1 MKTLVLVR
9 HAKSSWSQPGLED
22 RDRPLNRR
30 GKRDAPKMGRRL
42 AKEGV
47 KPDLVLSSPAR
58 RALATARLIAKKV
71 GYKRK
76 DIRVHE
82 GLYAVDPAALLKA
95 IRKVGAKHK
104 RVMLV
109 GHNPELAELA
119 HRLSPEIV
127 AMPTCA
133 VALMRF
139 EGKSWGQ
146 VGKARP
152 EKTAFFRPRRA

>member
-9 HAKSSWSQPGLED
+9 HAKSSWSKPGLED
-22 RDRPLNRR
+22 RDRPLSRR
-30 GKRDAPKMGRRL
+30 GKRDAPRMGKRL
-42 AKEGV
+42 AKQGV

-76 DIRVHE
+76 DIRVHA
-82 GLYAVDPAALLKA
+82 GLYAVGPGELLKE
-95 IRKVGAKHK
+95 IRKVGARHK
-104 RVMLV
+104 RVLLV

-119 HRLSPEIV
+119 HRLSPEIA

-139 EGKSWGQ
+139 DAESWAQ
-146 VGKARP
+146 VGKAKP
-152 EKTAFFRPRRA
+152 KKTAFFRPRRT